1 MNNRKTNS
9 KKTTVTALFIY
20 LSIDFILI
28 TMEGTETTDAVRV
41 ERQMCR
47 MYRRLD
53 V

>member
-1 MNNRKTNS
+1 MNNRKSNR
-9 KKTTVTALFIY
+9 KKTKVTALFIY
-20 LSIDFILI
+20 LSIDFVLI

-47 MYRRLD
+47 MHRRLN